1 MKTKQ
6 RLTMIETDYKH
17 IESSLDKLFNKLDN
31 HEDKV
36 DNRFRAIEKLI
47 YIGFGIL
54 ATVQIL
60 VSSGMIKIGGQWFKK

>member
-1 MKTKQ
+1 
-6 RLTMIETDYKH
+6 MIETDYKH

-36 DNRFRAIEKLI
+36 DNRFRAIERLI

-60 VSSGMIKIGGQWFKK
+60 VSSGIIKIGGQ

>member
-36 DNRFRAIEKLI
+36 DNRFRAIERLI

-60 VSSGMIKIGGQWFKK
+60 VSSGIIKIGGQ